1 MTKITS
7 LAIGTHAIILKFL
20 TSFNLRFIMRMWT
33 ILSLFTF
40 AMYKFFT
47 YSICCKLRMITCCS
61 RLCRNLCI
69 IASLSIHLMIS
80 IHHVVIL
87 LIGYSIEIRIC
98 DYLMLFVY
106 VYIYNRSGI

>member
-7 LAIGTHAIILKFL
+7 LAIGTHTIILKFL
-20 TSFNLRFIMRMWT
+20 TSFYLGFIMRVWT

-40 AMYKFFT
+40 TMYKFFT
-47 YSICCKLRMITCCS
+47 YSICCKLRMIACCS